1 MSCGPAIDCY
11 IMDGY
16 IFITV
21 WKLSILYFQQ
31 QQRIAIVTVY
41 VNSLVVV
48 KKVLWFYKQ
57 CWSTF
62 LRSFYFIAL

>member
-48 KKVLWFYKQ
+48 KKVL
-57 CWSTF
+57 
-62 LRSFYFIAL
+62 